1 MSRGASIISDD
12 ISFISSSNIQKSSIQ
27 LLRRSFLMPW
37 KPDKFVKD
45 AGSREIEF
53 SAILPALQF
62 PQKTEISRY
71 DDECLSCMNLYKCG
85 DKRDFPF
92 WSVSFRQSHIK
103 QSGCLM
109 DSFKQKYPLL

>member
-1 MSRGASIISDD
+1 MQSL
-12 ISFISSSNIQKSSIQ
+12 SFQ
-27 LLRRSFLMPW
+27 LVRRCFSYKMPLNQ
-37 KPDKFVKD
+37 PDEFVKD

-62 PQKTEISRY
+62 PQKTEISCH
-71 DDECLSCMNLYKCG
+71 DDECLSCMNLYNCG

-103 QSGCLM
+103 QSSWLM
-109 DSFKQKYPLL
+109 GSF